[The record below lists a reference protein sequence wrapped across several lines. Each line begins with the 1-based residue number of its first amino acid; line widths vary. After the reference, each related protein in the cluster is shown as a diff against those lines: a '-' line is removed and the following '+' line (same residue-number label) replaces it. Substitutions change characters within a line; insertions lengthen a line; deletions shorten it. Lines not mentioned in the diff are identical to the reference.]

1 MMANIIL
8 IFFSLLAILSALGM
22 LIFQNPMRVALSLV
36 TVMLSLASIFALLE
50 NHVLA
55 LFQVLIYVGA
65 IMVFMVY
72 VIMLLDPHDQTLS
85 KRFSRYALS
94 GGLLLVLAL
103 IFFAPKIRLITPKQE
118 TINLTVTFQDFAQ
131 IFLKDYF
138 LYFELT
144 SVVLVIGVVGAVAII
159 KGRNNALN

>member
-1 MMANIIL
+1 MIANIFL

-22 LIFQNPMRVALSLV
+22 LIFKNPMRVALSLV
-36 TVMLSLASIFALLE
+36 TVMLSLASIFALLD

-72 VIMLLDPHDQTLS
+72 VIMLLDPHDQTLN

-94 GGLLLVLAL
+94 GGILFVLTL
-103 IFFAPKIRLITPKQE
+103 IFLAPKMRLIPSKSA
-118 TINLTVTFQDFAQ
+118 TIKLTVTFQDFAQ
-131 IFLKDYF
+131 RFLNDYF

-159 KGRNNALN
+159 KGRKNALN